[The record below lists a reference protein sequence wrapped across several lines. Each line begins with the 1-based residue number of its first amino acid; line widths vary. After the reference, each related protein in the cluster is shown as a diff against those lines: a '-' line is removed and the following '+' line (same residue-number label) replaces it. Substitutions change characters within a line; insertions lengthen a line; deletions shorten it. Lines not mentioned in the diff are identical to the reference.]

1 MYLFAFTIFLSA
13 FLLFQIQPMIAKM
26 ILPWFG
32 GSASVWIT
40 AMLFFQSAL
49 LGGYLYAHWS
59 ARRLAPRMQALVHA
73 VLLASSLLLLPVA
86 ASAAWKPAGAED
98 PILRII
104 GLLAA
109 SVGLP
114 YFLLSTTSPLMQ
126 VWYSRKFR
134 AALPYRLFGLSN
146 LASLLGLLA
155 YPVLIEP
162 NITLRRQSL
171 GWSAAYA
178 VFAALGVS
186 AAARSRGPVAP
197 DRCCTREKTAA
208 GAVCRPPGVLDQ
220 LFWLVLAGCAS
231 TLLLSVTNH
240 LTQNV
245 ASVPFLWVLPL
256 SLYLLTFILTFD
268 YERLYNGR
276 IFSWLMVLALSG
288 MAYGLASWDSH
299 TNLKLVIPS
308 FCAGLF
314 ICCMFCHGELVK
326 RKPAAQYLT
335 SFYLM
340 LSLGGALGGLLV
352 GLAAPRVLPAYF
364 ELPITLMLCSVL
376 LLLVI
381 EYRTSRILMAVSWA
395 TTAAVI
401 LTSGYYMASYRKSAR
416 VMVRNFY
423 GGLRVNEYDQGT
435 AVERLVLV
443 NGTVTHGMQ
452 YTSPERRREP
462 ISYYGPGSGVDLA
475 VKYLRLRSPSGVTSH
490 PESTTKHPAADGTI
504 VGTSLRVGI
513 IGLGAGSLA
522 AYARPGDVF
531 RFYEINP
538 LVENLA
544 WNEFTFLSDCRG
556 SVEIVLG
563 DGRLSL
569 EREPRQNYDL
579 LVVDAFSGDAIPVH
593 LLTREAVELYFRHLR
608 PGGIVALHITN
619 THLNLEPVV
628 EKISSALGKHAVLIS
643 TKPDGKRY
651 LFSSRWSLLTS
662 KTIAAPEIR
671 KASEKLR
678 SRTDIRVWTDEYN
691 NLFQI
696 LK

>member
-1 MYLFAFTIFLSA
+1 MYLYAFTIFLSA

-59 ARRLAPRMQALVHA
+59 VSRLTPRMQALAHA
-73 VLLASSLLLLPVA
+73 VLLAASFLLLPVA

-98 PILRII
+98 PVLRII
-104 GLLAA
+104 GLLTA
-109 SVGLP
+109 SIGLP
-114 YFLLSTTSPLMQ
+114 YFLLSTTSPLLQ
-126 VWYSRKFR
+126 AWYSRR
-134 AALPYRLFGLSN
+134 YSTALPYRLFGLSN

-162 NITLRRQSL
+162 NVTLRHQSL

-178 VFAALGVS
+178 VFAALGI
-186 AAARSRGPVAP
+186 AAAAASRGAAAP
-197 DRCCTREKTAA
+197 DPRGTGEKTVADA
-208 GAVCRPPGVLDQ
+208 DCRPPGVIDQ
-220 LFWLVLAGCAS
+220 LFWLLLAGCAS

-256 SLYLLTFILTFD
+256 SLYLLSFILTFD
-268 YERLYNGR
+268 YERLYNR
-276 IFSWLMVLALSG
+276 RVFTWLMVLALSG
-288 MAYGLASWDSH
+288 MAYGLVGWNSH
-299 TNLKLVIPS
+299 TNLKLVIPA

-314 ICCMFCHGELVK
+314 VCCMFCHGELVK
-326 RKPAAQYLT
+326 RKPAPQYLT

-376 LLLVI
+376 LLLIV
-381 EYRTSRILMAVSWA
+381 EYRRSRILLAVSWA
-395 TTAAVI
+395 AASAVI
-401 LTSGYYMASYRKSAR
+401 LTSGYYMVVYQQSVS
-416 VMVRNFY
+416 VMARNFY
-423 GGLRVNEYDQGT
+423 GGLRVNEYDRGT
-435 AVERLVLV
+435 AAETRVLV
-443 NGTVTHGMQ
+443 HGTVTHGVQ
-452 YTSPERRREP
+452 YTSPERRHET
-462 ISYYGPGSGVDLA
+462 ISYYGPGSGVYLA
-475 VKYLRLRSPSGVTSH
+475 EKYLRRDLIAQH
-490 PESTTKHPAADGTI
+490 PEAAGP
-504 VGTSLRVGI
+504 SLRVGV

-538 LVENLA
+538 LVEKLA
-544 WNEFTFLSDCRG
+544 WNEFTFLADCRG
-556 SVEIVLG
+556 TVEVVLG

-569 EREPRQNYDL
+569 EREPPQRYHL

-593 LLTREAVELYFRHLR
+593 LLTREAIELYFRHLR
-608 PGGIVALHITN
+608 PGGILALHITN

-628 EKISSALGKHAVLIS
+628 EKISTSLGRHAVLIS
-643 TKPDGKRY
+643 TKLDEKRNIY
-651 LFSSRWSLLTS
+651 HSRWALLTS
-662 KTIAAPEIR
+662 RAIASPAIR
-671 KASEKLR
+671 KASEKLA
-678 SRTDIRVWTDEYN
+678 SRPDIRVWTDEYN